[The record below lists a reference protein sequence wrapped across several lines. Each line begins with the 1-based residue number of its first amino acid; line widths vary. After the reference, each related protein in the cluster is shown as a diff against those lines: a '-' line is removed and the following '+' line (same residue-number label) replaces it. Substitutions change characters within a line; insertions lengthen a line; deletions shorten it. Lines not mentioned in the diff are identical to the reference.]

1 MMKMVMK
8 MGQMRNDDVRVGGGG
23 SITIPSRPPY
33 RRRRCGIL
41 RLAAL
46 ALNLAQVPGSLPVP

>member
-8 MGQMRNDDVRVGGGG
+8 MGQMRNDVCVGG